1 MIECLTYRMT
11 MHTTAD
17 DPKRYR
23 KEEEVEEWSKRDP
36 LSRFQKY
43 LIARDLLSE
52 KEIDSLEEE
61 IKQEIKETVT
71 GYEKKQKEL
80 GDPLLMFDNLFEE
93 LPPYLEEQREELSLE
108 LAEKEEKE

>member
-1 MIECLTYRMT
+1 

-23 KEEEVEEWSKRDP
+23 KEEELEEWSKRDP

-43 LIARDLLSE
+43 LTEKGLLSQQD
-52 KEIDSLEEE
+52 IDSLEEE
-61 IKQEIKETVT
+61 IKQEIKQAVD

-80 GDPLLMFDNLFEE
+80 GDPLLMFDYVFEE
-93 LPPYLEEQREELSLE
+93 LPAYLKEQREELRRESAE
-108 LAEKEEKE
+108 KAEKE

>member
-1 MIECLTYRMT
+1 

-23 KEEEVEEWSKRDP
+23 KDEELEEWSKRDP
-36 LSRFQKY
+36 LDRFQKY
-43 LIARDLLSE
+43 LIAKGLLSE

-61 IKQEIKETVT
+61 VKKEIKAAVD

-80 GDPLLMFDNLFEE
+80 GDPLLMFDHVFEE
-93 LPPYLEEQREELSLE
+93 LPPHLQEQREELSRE
-108 LAEKEEKE
+108 LAAKEVEE